1 VRIAHINDIANVAS
15 VLAAEQRARGH
26 EVEVFDPAKPG
37 GSLGYPWKL
46 ASVPLRAIPIA
57 AAILKVRRGRFD
69 VVHLHYATHA
79 AVGLL
84 TGRPLVVHCHG
95 SDVRGVGPETL
106 RGRYLRAALRRAGGV
121 FYSTP
126 DLGAWVDALHA
137 GARFMPNPIDV
148 ERFQPPE
155 GAEAPSRD
163 VLLGVRLDPIK
174 GASVAIDA
182 VARLIGRRPAT
193 TVSILADGPL
203 TDAAVRALGKHATV
217 EPRRAHRAMPDL
229 LARHRVAVGQFRLGI
244 LSQAELEAMA
254 CEVPVVADFRFAA
267 AYEEAPPILAAGDA
281 ASAAAEL
288 ERVLEDEPLR
298 RSLATRSRSWVQRFH
313 DLRSVADRWDAV
325 YGAVAERA
333 RPSLRR

>member
-1 VRIAHINDIANVAS
+1 VRIAHINDIASVAS

-26 EVEVFDPAKPG
+26 FVEIFDPAKPG

-57 AAILKVRRGRFD
+57 AAILAVRWRHFD

-84 TGRPLVVHCHG
+84 AGRPMVVHCHG
-95 SDVRGVGPETL
+95 SDVRGVGRETL
-106 RGRYLRAALRRAGGV
+106 RGRYLRAAFRRADGV

-126 DLGAWVDALHA
+126 DLGAWLEALSP
-137 GARFMPNPIDV
+137 GAQFMPNPIDLV
-148 ERFQPPE
+148 HFRPSGPPE
-155 GAEAPSRD
+155 RD

-174 GASVAIDA
+174 GASTAIEA
-182 VARLIGRRPAT
+182 VARLIARRPST

-203 TDAAVRALGKHATV
+203 TDAAIRALGSQAVV
-217 EPRRAHRAMPDL
+217 EPRRAHDAMPEL
-229 LARHRVAVGQFRLGI
+229 LAKHRVAVGQFRLGI

-267 AYEEAPPILAAGDA
+267 AYDEAPPVLAGTDA
-281 ASAAAEL
+281 AAAAAEL

-298 RSLATRSRSWVQRFH
+298 RSLAVRSRSWVGRFH
-313 DLRSVADRWDAV
+313 DVRTVVDRWDEVYNAV
-325 YGAVAERA
+325 VDGAS
-333 RPSLRR
+333 PTLRR

>member
-26 EVEVFDPAKPG
+26 FVEVFDPAKPG

-57 AAILKVRRGRFD
+57 AAVLQIRRRRFD

-84 TGRPLVVHCHG
+84 TGRPMVVHCHG
-95 SDVRGVGPETL
+95 SDVRGVGPQTV
-106 RGRYLRAALRRAGGV
+106 RGRYLRAALGRARGV

-126 DLGAWVDALHA
+126 DLGVWLDGLRP
-137 GARFMPNPIDV
+137 GAEFMPNPIDV
-148 ERFQPPE
+148 EQFRPSAPPD
-155 GAEAPSRD
+155 RD

-174 GASVAIDA
+174 GAGTAIEA
-182 VARLIGRRPAT
+182 VARLVARRPAT

-203 TDAAVRALGKHATV
+203 TDAAVGALGGQVVV
-217 EPRRAHRAMPDL
+217 EPRRAHEAMPEL
-229 LARHRVAVGQFRLGI
+229 VAKHRVAVGQFRLGI

-254 CEVPVVADFRFAA
+254 CEVPVVADLRFAA
-267 AYEEAPPILAAGDA
+267 AYDEAPPVLEAMDA
-281 ASAAAEL
+281 EAAAAAL

-298 RSLATRSRSWVQRFH
+298 RSLAVRSRAWVEQFH
-313 DLRSVADRWDAV
+313 DVRTVVDRWDEV
-325 YGAVAERA
+325 YRGAADGASEA
-333 RPSLRR
+333 LTG